1 MPKKI
6 DIRQTQQT
14 KLTKR
19 RTAMKITIT
28 KENSWGQTEIYCEWF
43 TCPICGFDYIKK
55 GFHYCPGCGI
65 EIEFDM

>member
-1 MPKKI
+1 
-6 DIRQTQQT
+6 
-14 KLTKR
+14 
-19 RTAMKITIT
+19 MKVVIT

-55 GFHYCPGCGI
+55 GFIYCPGCAA